1 MAERA
6 KRQRLKPEVR
16 REKLLEAATEVFA
29 ERGYESARVEQI
41 ADVAQVS
48 PGLLYRH
55 FEGKQEL
62 YEELL
67 LLANRQLLEHLAQ
80 AAAPNLP
87 TDQRVLRGLDA
98 FFGIVRWKV
107 KTGKPAFS
115 ADPADWSKA
124 KFLTDIDTSGKG
136 VIDAEVSPNG
146 KQLALVSNLGSSF
159 YRLWLADDP
168 EDFALSSAKP
178 TAVRACKVTWRG
190 DSKDLLIVSADAIC
204 REDVASVVRVNPA
217 SVRDQKELNPTGDDP
232 SFQPLTIGG

>member
-29 ERGYESARVEQI
+29 ERGYEGARVEQI
-41 ADVAQVS
+41 ADVAEVS

-98 FFGIVRWKV
+98 FFGFVEGHR
-107 KTGKPAFS
+107 
-115 ADPADWSKA
+115 
-124 KFLTDIDTSGKG
+124 
-136 VIDAEVSPNG
+136 
-146 KQLALVSNLGSSF
+146 NLW
-159 YRLWLADDP
+159 RLIMKDVVEP
-168 EDFALSSAKP
+168 EIA
-178 TAVRACKVTWRG
+178 
-190 DSKDLLIVSADAIC
+190 AI
-204 REDVASVVRVNPA
+204 REDVVRRSVAVVATLAAQEQDFGGTQPHERELEMVSVMVVGSVVSLAAWWMDHPKVPRNVIVA
-217 SVRDQKELNPTGDDP
+217 VAMESLWVGLERARAGERYSIT
-232 SFQPLTIGG
+232 

>member
-6 KRQRLKPEVR
+6 KRQRMKPEVR

-29 ERGYESARVEQI
+29 ERGYEGARVEQI

-98 FFGIVRWKV
+98 FFGFVESHR
-107 KTGKPAFS
+107 
-115 ADPADWSKA
+115 
-124 KFLTDIDTSGKG
+124 
-136 VIDAEVSPNG
+136 
-146 KQLALVSNLGSSF
+146 NLW
-159 YRLWLADDP
+159 RLIMKDVVEP
-168 EDFALSSAKP
+168 EIA
-178 TAVRACKVTWRG
+178 
-190 DSKDLLIVSADAIC
+190 AI
-204 REDVASVVRVNPA
+204 REDVTRRSVGLVATLAAQEQDFGGTQPHERELEMVSVMLVGSVVSLAAWWMDHPKVPRNVIVA
-217 SVRDQKELNPTGDDP
+217 VAMESLWVGLERARAGERYSV
-232 SFQPLTIGG
+232 S